1 MWVNLIDLSV
11 FVYVCVSRSV
21 GDGSQHDVH
30 HSLPADSQSGPR
42 GLETS
47 DVGLQLVIHVSD
59 VGSFYFAPK
68 QPDIRVIFKVLLN
81 NNSPG
86 FLEVFQ
92 SFCSDI

>member
-21 GDGSQHDVH
+21 GDGSPHDVH

-68 QPDIRVIFKVLLN
+68 QPDIRVLLN

>member
-1 MWVNLIDLSV
+1 M
-11 FVYVCVSRSV
+11 YVCVSRSV
-21 GDGSQHDVH
+21 GDGSPHDVH

-68 QPDIRVIFKVLLN
+68 QPDILVIFKLVLN
-81 NNSPG
+81 NNSPEEHLLENSG
-86 FLEVFQ
+86 SLSKFLFGH
-92 SFCSDI
+92 II